1 MVHKNITLYT
11 AVYVDLASTS
21 PLSPP
26 VVLGRAPWFYYY
38 PIEGIVYDL
47 DFSGDVAVLHTSH
60 GVLRYRYTGI
70 SVKYLR
76 IPDSRITR
84 ITMIFTAIMFVI
96 IALIVLSS
104 VNTGF
109 GLLFGTSPS
118 GFFRLFTL
126 LIIVSAIFAAFTLIS
141 AWRSKPVLVLI
152 DHAGVEHYYIIDSE
166 SRDRIL
172 RIVVSPQ

>member
-1 MVHKNITLYT
+1 MAT
-11 AVYVDLASTS
+11 TS
-21 PLSPP
+21 PPSSP
-26 VVLGRAPWFYYY
+26 VVLGRASWFYYY

-47 DFSGDVAVLHTSH
+47 NFSGDVAVLHTSH

-76 IPDSRITR
+76 IPDPRIMK

-109 GLLFGTSPS
+109 GLLFGSSPS
-118 GFFRLFTL
+118 GFFRLFIL
-126 LIIVSAIFAAFTLIS
+126 LIIVSAIFAAFTLVS
-141 AWRSKPVLVLI
+141 AWRSKPVLALI
-152 DHAGVEHYYIIDSE
+152 DHAGVEHYYIVDSK

-172 RIVVSPQ
+172 RNVVSLQ